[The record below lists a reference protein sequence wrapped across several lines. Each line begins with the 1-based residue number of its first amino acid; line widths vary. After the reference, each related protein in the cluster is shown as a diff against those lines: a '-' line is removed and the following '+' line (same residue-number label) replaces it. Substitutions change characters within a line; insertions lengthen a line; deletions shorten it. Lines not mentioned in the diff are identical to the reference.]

1 MKEVRKR
8 KTKPTWYHS
17 YVEPERWHQRTYR
30 WNRNRHTDNRLA
42 GWGVNQEFGV
52 SSCKLLYIE
61 WTDTQA
67 YWVAWASLVAHRKVK
82 SPPATQETQVQ
93 SLGGKDPLEGEM
105 ATQPSILL
113 WEIPWTEEP
122 GGPQSMGS
130 QRVRWD
136 RATQHI
142 HHV

>member
-1 MKEVRKR
+1 MTPANLPMKQKQTHRQQ
-8 KTKPTWYHS
+8 TGGS
-17 YVEPERWHQRTYR
+17 Q
-30 WNRNRHTDNRLA
+30 
-42 GWGVNQEFGV
+42 GGVGGIDQEFGV

-67 YWVAWASLVAHRKVK
+67 YWVARASLVAHRKVK
-82 SPPATQETQVQ
+82 SLPATQDTQVQ
-93 SLGGKDPLEGEM
+93 SLGGKDPLEEEM

-122 GGPQSMGS
+122 GGLQSMGS

-136 RATQHI
+136 RVTQHI
-142 HHV
+142 HPV